1 MLFIGVMIAI
11 GLAHWLVYTAL
22 LWMMIKLQNL
32 NYNLLGLLGSSLL
45 ASALD
50 YIPVVGCYIG
60 WAALVICLWKCT
72 GADIAPDVLFTVG
85 VAGALMFC
93 VNLFVIGWLMGNLS
107 VISPSL
113 ADYGPGDST
122 EMSAAIDDDDDDD
135 SEGDAAIGATPKP
148 AAKAVAPTPKPAAKT
163 GGWFRTS
170 TPPAAPAT
178 TTTSSSQDAS
188 ALSTQ
193 LTIKGI
199 IVSPSQKSA
208 LIAHGRQIHDVRL
221 GESFAINSDKG
232 RVTLVCEDITHSAV
246 VLTADGAR
254 VKLTLR

>member
-1 MLFIGVMIAI
+1 MIAI

-107 VISPSL
+107 MISPAL
-113 ADYGPGDST
+113 AEYSPGDKT
-122 EMSAAIDDDDDDD
+122 EMSAGMDEEEDED
-135 SEGDAAIGATPKP
+135 GATNR
-148 AAKAVAPTPKPAAKT
+148 VATVA
-163 GGWFRTS
+163 
-170 TPPAAPAT
+170 
-178 TTTSSSQDAS
+178 
-188 ALSTQ
+188 
-193 LTIKGI
+193 
-199 IVSPSQKSA
+199 
-208 LIAHGRQIHDVRL
+208 
-221 GESFAINSDKG
+221 
-232 RVTLVCEDITHSAV
+232 
-246 VLTADGAR
+246 
-254 VKLTLR
+254 

>member
-32 NYNLLGLLGSSLL
+32 NYNVLGLLGSSLL

-93 VNLFVIGWLMGNLS
+93 VNLFAIGWLMGNLS
-107 VISPSL
+107 VISPAL
-113 ADYGPGDST
+113 ADYEPAHPT
-122 EMSAAIDDDDDDD
+122 EMSTDMDEDEHD
-135 SEGDAAIGATPKP
+135 EDAGP
-148 AAKAVAPTPKPAAKT
+148 AEAKAVATVAPAPKPVAKT
-163 GGWFRTS
+163 WGWFRKTE
-170 TPPAAPAT
+170 PPPQPTASPAPK
-178 TTTSSSQDAS
+178 D
-188 ALSTQ
+188 LGNLPTQ
-193 LTIKGI
+193 LSIKGI
-199 IVSPSQKSA
+199 SVSASQKSA
-208 LIAHGRQIHDVRL
+208 LIANGRQLHDVRV
-221 GESFAINSDKG
+221 GDSFAVNSDKG
-232 RVTLVCEDITHSAV
+232 RVTLVCEDITQSAV
-246 VLTADGAR
+246 ILAADGAR
-254 VKLTLR
+254 MKLTLR

>member
-1 MLFIGVMIAI
+1 MLFIGVMVAI

-107 VISPSL
+107 MISPSL
-113 ADYGPGDST
+113 ADYGPGDT
-122 EMSAAIDDDDDDD
+122 TQMSAGMDGEEED
-135 SEGDAAIGATPKP
+135 GDGETNRVATVAAVASAPKP
-148 AAKAVAPTPKPAAKT
+148 ATKFS
-163 GGWFRTS
+163 GWFR
-170 TPPAAPAT
+170 
-178 TTTSSSQDAS
+178 SSAS
-188 ALSTQ
+188 APITATVTNPAPKDVGNLRSQ

-199 IVSPSQKSA
+199 SVSPSQKSA
-208 LIAHGRQIHDVRL
+208 MIANGRQILDVRV
-221 GESFAINSDKG
+221 GDSFAVNSDKG
-232 RVTLVCEDITHSAV
+232 RVTMVCEDITQSAV
-246 VLTADGAR
+246 ILAADGAR

>member
-1 MLFIGVMIAI
+1 MLYIGVMLVI

-32 NYNLLGLLGSSLL
+32 NYNVLGLLGSSLL

-93 VNLFVIGWLMGNLS
+93 VNLFAIGWLMGNLC

-113 ADYGPGDST
+113 ADSGSHDAT
-122 EMSAAIDDDDDDD
+122 EMNDETGDD
-135 SEGDAAIGATPKP
+135 GDEVKPVAKVAPAPKRFSKLGNWFSRKP
-148 AAKAVAPTPKPAAKT
+148 A
-163 GGWFRTS
+163 
-170 TPPAAPAT
+170 PPPAT
-178 TTTSSSQDAS
+178 TTTSSLPDVGS
-188 ALSTQ
+188 LPTQ
-193 LTIKGI
+193 LAVKGI
-199 IVSPSQKSA
+199 SLNVTQKSA
-208 LIAHGRQIHDVRL
+208 MIAHGRQIHDLRI
-221 GESFAINSDKG
+221 GESFAVDSDRG
-232 RVTLVCEDITHSAV
+232 RVTLVCEDITPSAV
-246 VLTADGAR
+246 VLAANGAR
-254 VKLTLR
+254 MKLTLR